1 MNRTISYLRADMD
14 RAKNHGERSLD
25 VSILD
30 LEEVLKL
37 AESVEYLDKMARAGK
52 HAGWAKPGSISM
64 LNGGKKKYTRISRRR
79 SDEFNTEV
87 FYADDLRE
95 RQREVDAALIRLEV
109 SQSAIDAA
117 EQELAE

>member
-14 RAKNHGERSLD
+14 RSRNQGDRTIE

-30 LEEVLKL
+30 LDDVLKL
-37 AESVEYLDKMARAGK
+37 AESAEHFEKASKPIK

-87 FYADDLRE
+87 FYVDDLKE
-95 RQREVDAALIRLEV
+95 RQRDVDAAFIRLQV
-109 SQSAIDAA
+109 SQSAIDVA
-117 EQELAE
+117 EQEEAV

>member
-14 RAKNHGERSLD
+14 RAKNHGERTLD

-30 LEEVLKL
+30 LDEILRL
-37 AESVEYLDKMARAGK
+37 AASAEHFEKISRPPK

-64 LNGGKKKYTRISRRR
+64 LNGGKKKYTRISKRR

-87 FYADDLRE
+87 FYADDLKE
-95 RQREVDAALIRLEV
+95 KQREVDAAVIRLEV

-117 EQELAE
+117 EQEEAV

>member
-1 MNRTISYLRADMD
+1 MD
-14 RAKNHGERSLD
+14 RSKNQGARVVE

-30 LEEVLKL
+30 LEEILSL
-37 AESVEYLDKMARAGK
+37 AESADARGQIASANK

-64 LNGGKKKYTRISRRR
+64 MTGGKKKFITVSKRR

-87 FYADDLRE
+87 FFADDLKDK
-95 RQREVDAALIRLEV
+95 QREVDAASIRLEA

-117 EQELAE
+117 GQEEAENA

>member
-14 RAKNHGERSLD
+14 RAKNHGARTLD

-30 LEEVLKL
+30 LDEILRL
-37 AESVEYLDKMARAGK
+37 AESCEIHNLAVSATK

-87 FYADDLRE
+87 FYADDLKE
-95 RQREVDAALIRLEV
+95 RQRDVDAALIRLEV

-117 EQELAE
+117 EQELVE

>member
-14 RAKNHGERSLD
+14 RSKNQGARSLD

-117 EQELAE
+117 EQEEAV